1 MGELGVGGADVYGG
15 TASSSWAMY
24 SGMYLVYMWLK
35 ITCCGHSRPL
45 LVFLAPHDQR
55 FLHGTA
61 NTLKLHKVP
70 HLQKGTYDAMHTQ
83 QHQGCQNITQ
93 TASKYCTC
101 HNTRPSQS
109 ITYILWDATQSTA
122 PPSKKAT
129 KYIQI
134 LHMSCRLA
142 KYCNCQEKHI
152 EKAKDPL
159 AA

>member
-45 LVFLAPHDQR
+45 LVFLARHDQR

-109 ITYILWDATQSTA
+109 ITYCGMQH
-122 PPSKKAT
+122 KV
-129 KYIQI
+129 
-134 LHMSCRLA
+134 LHRQARKRPNTS
-142 KYCNCQEKHI
+142 KYCTCH
-152 EKAKDPL
+152 AG
-159 AA
+159 